1 MNLDK
6 ETSGMLYK
14 KPKNLLADTTQKTPK
29 HCFFHQKTQIRHLP
43 LQNTFRH
50 LSSIMYDK
58 AMAQKNSWNPQ
69 IPAVLIKNVLHSIF
83 FWFDE
88 KISLFSYLQMRF

>member
-14 KPKNLLADTTQKTPK
+14 KQKNLLADNTQKTPK

-43 LQNTFRH
+43 LQNTFCH

-58 AMAQKNSWNPQ
+58 AMAQKNSWNP
-69 IPAVLIKNVLHSIF
+69 
-83 FWFDE
+83 
-88 KISLFSYLQMRF
+88 